1 MYKKIYSKLISFFNS
16 DAFFYE
22 RPWNVIMLNVVL
34 SSAMM
39 VMYEP
44 FGYHLNNVYKFFEL
58 IGFTF
63 ITLFNSLLFFLIMPR
78 FINKEKWTIAN
89 NVLYL
94 SSFLFITGISIFLY
108 DYHIVSGYSF
118 LDYANPY
125 FTERIVIDVS
135 GTFSIGIFPLYI
147 SYLLE
152 KNYYLKK
159 NLDETFYVA
168 ETSSHVGKK
177 YSYDN
182 CIVIKGETKESLEI
196 CPDRIVYIESS
207 GNYVNIYYKNCVV
220 ERKTIRIA
228 IKKIEKQLSGYS
240 FFVRCHRTFIVNI
253 NYVVKFSRNSLGYR
267 ISLEGCEDYI
277 PVSRTYLSNV
287 KELLKE

>member
-22 RPWNVIMLNVVL
+22 RPWIVIMLNVVL

-44 FGYHLNNVYKFFEL
+44 FGYHLNNLYKFFEL
-58 IGFTF
+58 MGFTF
-63 ITLFNSLLFFLIMPR
+63 IALFYSLLFFFIMPR
-78 FINKEKWTIAN
+78 FINKKKWTIAN

-94 SSFLFITGISIFLY
+94 SSFLFMTGISIFLY

-125 FTERIVIDVS
+125 FTERIVIDVC
-135 GTFSIGIFPLYI
+135 GTFSIGVFPLYI

-159 NLDETFYVA
+159 NLDETIYVA
-168 ETSSHVGKK
+168 ETSSHVRKEYPDCG
-177 YSYDN
+177 
-182 CIVIKGETKESLEI
+182 CIVMKGETKESLEVR
-196 CPDRIVYIESS
+196 PDIIVYIESS
-207 GNYVNIYYKNCVV
+207 GNYVNIYYNNGVV
-220 ERKTIRIA
+220 EKKTIRIA
-228 IKKIEKQLSGYS
+228 IKKVEQQLSEYS
-240 FFVRCHRTFIVNI
+240 FFVRCHRAFIVNM
-253 NYVVKFSRNSLGYR
+253 NYVAKFGRNSLGYR
-267 ISLEGCEDYI
+267 ISLVGCEDDI

-287 KELLKE
+287 KELLKK